1 MGGYCGAGMG
11 EATESVLACAA
22 AVLQAVGLDVTVEVE
37 LHFVFSFEGGTPPG
51 GGVVKSHG
59 YSGLAI

>member
-1 MGGYCGAGMG
+1 MG
-11 EATESVLACAA
+11 EATESVLARAA

-37 LHFVFSFEGGTPPG
+37 LHFVFSFEGGTPPPG